1 LPQRRPGS
9 FSLKKEVLNF
19 ILGVFKPMA
28 VSSGKSPGPARN
40 DPSGFLYVPLGG
52 TGEIGMNFN
61 LYACDGAWLAVD
73 CGMGFAGPEAPEAE
87 LLLADPA
94 FIVARRAHLRG
105 LVITHGHEDHIGGV
119 ARLWPQ
125 LRCPIYAT
133 PFTAA
138 LLRRKLNEA
147 GLGRE
152 VKLIVVPP
160 GGAFEIAPF
169 GLRFIRM
176 THSTPEAQALA
187 ITTQYGTVL
196 HTGDWKFDPHPQ
208 VGALTDK
215 AGLAA
220 LGDAG
225 VLAMISDSTNATV
238 DGHSG
243 SEQDVKKSLNALVGD
258 LPGRIAVTC
267 FASNVARVST
277 VVEAGLAA
285 GRHVALV
292 GRSLGNYV
300 AAAQEAGYLQ
310 NLPDFVPEEDIGTI
324 PDDNLL
330 LLVTGSQGEPRAAMA
345 RIAADTHRYVSLGEG
360 DTAIFSSRMIPG
372 NEKAIAAVQD
382 ALVRR
387 GVDVITD
394 DDELTHVSG
403 HPARDELC
411 ELYRLVRPKYLVPTH
426 GEWRHLVAQAALAE
440 EEGLTAIRLENG
452 DMLRLGPGVPEVIDS
467 VPTGRLAVD
476 GTAIVPLKGGIMSAR
491 RRMLFNGVVV
501 GSAAVDGDGRIL
513 GDARISAPGLFEDAD
528 RLQRDVEA
536 EFRDLL
542 TNLPASTRRE
552 HAAFTDAARAI
563 LRRIVGK
570 RFGKRPIVEAHILR
584 L

>member
-1 LPQRRPGS
+1 
-9 FSLKKEVLNF
+9 
-19 ILGVFKPMA
+19 MA
-28 VSSGKSPGPARN
+28 VSSGQSPDPARN
-40 DPSGFLYVPLGG
+40 DPLGLLFVPLGG

-94 FIVARRAHLRG
+94 FITARRQALRG

-152 VKLIVVPP
+152 VKLHVIPP
-160 GGAFEIAPF
+160 GGAFELAPF
-169 GLRFIRM
+169 ALRYIRM
-176 THSTPEAQALA
+176 THSTPEAQALV
-187 ITTQYGTVL
+187 ITTSYGTVL
-196 HTGDWKFDPHPQ
+196 HTGDWKFDPHPL
-208 VGALTDK
+208 VGSLSDE

-243 SEQDVKKSLNALVGD
+243 SERDVRKSLNALVGD
-258 LPGRIAVTC
+258 MPGRVAITC
-267 FASNVARVST
+267 FASNIARVAT
-277 VVEAGLAA
+277 VIEAGLAA
-285 GRHVALV
+285 GRHVALI

-310 NLPDFVPEEDIGTI
+310 DAPDFIPEEDIGSI
-324 PDDNLL
+324 PEDNLL
-330 LLVTGSQGEPRAAMA
+330 LLVTGSQGEPRSAMA
-345 RIAADTHRYVSLGEG
+345 RIAADTHRYAVLGEG

-372 NEKAIAAVQD
+372 NERAIAAVQD

-394 DDELTHVSG
+394 EDELTHVSG

-411 ELYRLVRPKYLVPTH
+411 KLYRLVRPKYLVPTH
-426 GEWRHLVAQAALAE
+426 GEWRHLSAQASLAE
-440 EEGLTAIRLENG
+440 EEGLTAIRMENG
-452 DMLRLGPGVPEVIDS
+452 DMLRLAPGVPEVIDS
-467 VPTGRLAVD
+467 VPTGRLAID
-476 GTAIVPLKGGIMSAR
+476 GSLIVPLKGGIMSAR

-501 GSAAVDGDGRIL
+501 GSAAVDADGRVI
-513 GDARISAPGLFEDAD
+513 GEARISAPGLFEESD
-528 RLQRDVEA
+528 RLQRELES
-536 EFRDLL
+536 EFGALL
-542 TNLPASTRRE
+542 NDLPAATRRE
-552 HAAFTDAARAI
+552 DAAFTEAARII

>member
-1 LPQRRPGS
+1 
-9 FSLKKEVLNF
+9 
-19 ILGVFKPMA
+19 MA
-28 VSSGKSPGPARN
+28 VSPGKAPVSRN
-40 DPSGFLYVPLGG
+40 DPGGLLFVPLGG

-61 LYACDGAWLAVD
+61 LYGCDGDWIAVD

-94 FIVARRAHLRG
+94 FIVARRESLRG
-105 LVITHGHEDHIGGV
+105 LIITHAHEDHIGGV

-125 LRCPIYAT
+125 LRCPVYAT

-152 VKLIVVPP
+152 VKLHIIPP
-160 GGAFEIAPF
+160 GGAFELAPF
-169 GLRFIRM
+169 SLRFIAM

-187 ITTQYGTVL
+187 ITTAYGTVL
-196 HTGDWKFDPHPQ
+196 HTGDWKFDPHPL
-208 VGALTDK
+208 VGALADL
-215 AGLAA
+215 AGLEA
-220 LGDAG
+220 LGNAG

-243 SEQDVKKSLNALVGD
+243 SERDVQKSLNALVGD

-267 FASNVARVST
+267 FASNIARVST
-277 VVEAGLAA
+277 VVEAGVAA

-300 AAAQEAGYLQ
+300 AAAQEAGYLKH
-310 NLPDFVPEEDIGTI
+310 LPDFIPEEDIGAI
-324 PDDNLL
+324 PEDNLL
-330 LLVTGSQGEPRAAMA
+330 LLVTGSQGEPRSAMA
-345 RIAADTHRYVSLGEG
+345 RIAADTHRYAVLGEG

-403 HPARDELC
+403 HPARDELIK
-411 ELYRLVRPKYLVPTH
+411 LYKLVRPKYLVPTH
-426 GEWRHLVAQAALAE
+426 GEWRHLSAQASLAE
-440 EEGLTAIRLENG
+440 EEGLTAIRMENG
-452 DMLRLGPGVPEVIDS
+452 DMLRLAPGVPEVIDS
-467 VPTGRLAVD
+467 VPTGRLAID
-476 GTAIVPLKGGIMSAR
+476 GTNIVPLKGGIMTAR

-501 GSAAVDGDGRIL
+501 GSAAVDAHGNVL
-513 GDARISAPGLFEDAD
+513 GDARISAPGLFEETE
-528 RLQRDVEA
+528 RLQRELET
-536 EFRDLL
+536 EFQDLL
-542 TNLPASTRRE
+542 SALPASTRRE
-552 HAAFTDAARAI
+552 DAPFTDAARAI

>member
-1 LPQRRPGS
+1 
-9 FSLKKEVLNF
+9 
-19 ILGVFKPMA
+19 MA
-28 VSSGKSPGPARN
+28 VSPGKAPVPRN
-40 DPSGFLYVPLGG
+40 DPGGLLFVPLGG

-61 LYACDGAWLAVD
+61 LYGCDGAWIAVD

-94 FIVARRAHLRG
+94 FIVARREALRG
-105 LVITHGHEDHIGGV
+105 LIITHAHEDHIGGV

-125 LRCPIYAT
+125 LRCPVYAT

-152 VKLIVVPP
+152 VKLHIIPP
-160 GGAFEIAPF
+160 GGAFELGPF
-169 GLRFIRM
+169 SLRFIAM

-187 ITTQYGTVL
+187 ITTSYGTVL
-196 HTGDWKFDPHPQ
+196 HTGDWKFDPHPL
-208 VGALTDK
+208 VGALADEAALK
-215 AGLAA
+215 A

-243 SEQDVKKSLNALVGD
+243 SERDVQKSLNALVGD

-267 FASNVARVST
+267 FASNIARVST

-300 AAAQEAGYLQ
+300 AAAQEAGYLAH
-310 NLPDFVPEEDIGTI
+310 LPDFIPEEDIGAI
-324 PDDNLL
+324 PEDNLL
-330 LLVTGSQGEPRAAMA
+330 LLVTGSQGEPRSAMA
-345 RIAADTHRYVSLGEG
+345 RIAADTHRYAVLGEG

-403 HPARDELC
+403 HPARDELIK
-411 ELYRLVRPKYLVPTH
+411 LYKLVRPKYLVPTH
-426 GEWRHLVAQAALAE
+426 GEWRHLSAQAALAE

-452 DMLRLGPGVPEVIDS
+452 DMLRLAPGKPEVIDS
-467 VPTGRLAVD
+467 VPTGRLAID
-476 GTAIVPLKGGIMSAR
+476 GTNIVPLKGGIMTAR

-501 GSAAVDGDGRIL
+501 GSAAVDAQGNVL
-513 GDARISAPGLFEDAD
+513 GDARISAPGLFEEAE
-528 RLQRDVEA
+528 RLQRELEA
-536 EFRDLL
+536 EFQDLL
-542 TNLPASTRRE
+542 SELPASTRRE
-552 HAAFTDAARAI
+552 DAAFTDAARAI

>member
-1 LPQRRPGS
+1 
-9 FSLKKEVLNF
+9 
-19 ILGVFKPMA
+19 MA
-28 VSSGKSPGPARN
+28 VSSGQSPDPARN
-40 DPSGFLYVPLGG
+40 DPRGLLFVPLGG

-94 FIVARRAHLRG
+94 FITARRQALRG

-152 VKLIVVPP
+152 VKLHVIPP
-160 GGAFEIAPF
+160 GGAFELAPF
-169 GLRFIRM
+169 ALRYIRM

-187 ITTQYGTVL
+187 ITTSYGTVL
-196 HTGDWKFDPHPQ
+196 HTGDWKFDPHPL
-208 VGALTDK
+208 VGDRTDE

-243 SEQDVKKSLNALVGD
+243 SERDVRKSLNALVGD
-258 LPGRIAVTC
+258 MPGRVAITC
-267 FASNVARVST
+267 FASNIARVAT
-277 VVEAGLAA
+277 VIEAGLAA
-285 GRHVALV
+285 GRHVALI

-310 NLPDFVPEEDIGTI
+310 DAPDFIPEEDIGSI
-324 PDDNLL
+324 PEDNLL
-330 LLVTGSQGEPRAAMA
+330 LLVTGSQGEPRSAMA
-345 RIAADTHRYVSLGEG
+345 RIAADTHRYAVLGEG

-372 NEKAIAAVQD
+372 NERAIAAVQD

-394 DDELTHVSG
+394 EDELTHVSG

-411 ELYRLVRPKYLVPTH
+411 KLYKLVRPKYLVPTH
-426 GEWRHLVAQAALAE
+426 GEWRHLSAQASLAE
-440 EEGLTAIRLENG
+440 EEGLTAIRMENG
-452 DMLRLGPGVPEVIDS
+452 DMLRLAPGVPEVIDT
-467 VPTGRLAVD
+467 VPTGRLAID
-476 GTAIVPLKGGIMSAR
+476 GSLIVPLKGGIMSAR

-501 GSAAVDGDGRIL
+501 GSAAVDANGEVVGE
-513 GDARISAPGLFEDAD
+513 ARISAPGLFEETD
-528 RLQRDVEA
+528 RLQRELES
-536 EFRDLL
+536 EFGALL
-542 TNLPASTRRE
+542 NDLPASTRRE
-552 HAAFTDAARAI
+552 DAAFTEAARII

>member
-1 LPQRRPGS
+1 
-9 FSLKKEVLNF
+9 
-19 ILGVFKPMA
+19 MA
-28 VSSGKSPGPARN
+28 VSSGQSPGPARN
-40 DPSGFLYVPLGG
+40 DPRGLLFVPLGG

-87 LLLADPA
+87 LLLADPE
-94 FIVARRAHLRG
+94 FIVARRQALRG

-152 VKLIVVPP
+152 VKLHVIPP
-160 GGAFEIAPF
+160 GGAFELAPF
-169 GLRFIRM
+169 ALRFIRM

-187 ITTQYGTVL
+187 ITTSYGTVL
-196 HTGDWKFDPHPQ
+196 HTGDWKFDPHPL
-208 VGALTDK
+208 VGDRTDE

-243 SEQDVKKSLNALVGD
+243 SERDVRKSLNALVGD
-258 LPGRIAVTC
+258 MPGRVAITC
-267 FASNVARVST
+267 FASNIARVAT
-277 VVEAGLAA
+277 VIEAGLAA
-285 GRHVALV
+285 GRHVALI

-300 AAAQEAGYLQ
+300 AAAQEAGYLRDA
-310 NLPDFVPEEDIGTI
+310 PDFIPEEDIGSI
-324 PDDNLL
+324 PEDNLL
-330 LLVTGSQGEPRAAMA
+330 LLVTGSQGEPRSAMA
-345 RIAADTHRYVSLGEG
+345 RIAADTHRYAVLGEG

-372 NEKAIAAVQD
+372 NERAIAAVQD

-394 DDELTHVSG
+394 EDELTHVSG

-411 ELYRLVRPKYLVPTH
+411 KLYKLVRPKYLVPTH
-426 GEWRHLVAQAALAE
+426 GEWRHLSAQASLAE
-440 EEGLTAIRLENG
+440 EEGLTAIRMENG
-452 DMLRLGPGVPEVIDS
+452 DMLRLAPGVPEVIDS
-467 VPTGRLAVD
+467 VPTGRLAID
-476 GTAIVPLKGGIMSAR
+476 GALIVPLKGGIMSAR

-501 GSAAVDGDGRIL
+501 GSAAVDANGEVVGE
-513 GDARISAPGLFEDAD
+513 ARISAPGLFEETD
-528 RLQRDVEA
+528 RLQRELET
-536 EFRDLL
+536 EFGALL
-542 TNLPASTRRE
+542 NEVPASTRRE
-552 HAAFTDAARAI
+552 DAAFTEAARAI

>member
-1 LPQRRPGS
+1 
-9 FSLKKEVLNF
+9 
-19 ILGVFKPMA
+19 MA
-28 VSSGKSPGPARN
+28 VSSGKPPGPTRN
-40 DPSGFLYVPLGG
+40 DPGGFLYVPLGG

-94 FIVARRAHLRG
+94 FIVARREALRG

-138 LLRRKLNEA
+138 LLRRRLQEA

-152 VKLIVVPP
+152 VKLHVIPP

-169 GLRFIRM
+169 ALRFIAM
-176 THSTPEAQALA
+176 THSTPEAQSLA
-187 ITTQYGTVL
+187 ITTSYGTVL
-196 HTGDWKFDPHPQ
+196 HTGDWKFDPHPL
-208 VGALTDK
+208 VGALTDE
-215 AGLAA
+215 AALAA

-238 DGHSG
+238 DGSSG
-243 SEQDVKKSLNALVGD
+243 SERDVKKSLNALVND
-258 LPGRIAVTC
+258 RPGRIAITC
-267 FASNVARVST
+267 FASNIARVST
-277 VVEAGLAA
+277 VVEAGVEA

-310 NLPDFVPEEDIGTI
+310 HLPDFIPEEDIGAI
-324 PDDNLL
+324 PEENLL
-330 LLVTGSQGEPRAAMA
+330 LLVTGSQGEPRSAMA
-345 RIAADTHRYVSLGEG
+345 RIAADTHRYAVLGEG

-372 NEKAIAAVQD
+372 NEKAIGAVQD

-394 DDELTHVSG
+394 EDELTHVSG

-411 ELYRLVRPKYLVPTH
+411 KLYKLVRPQYLVPTH
-426 GEWRHLVAQAALAE
+426 GEWRHLSAQALLAE

-452 DMLRLGPGVPEVIDS
+452 DMLRLAPGVPEVIDS

-476 GTAIVPLKGGIMSAR
+476 GTHIVPLKGGIMSAR

-501 GSAAVDGDGRIL
+501 GSAAVDADGRVI
-513 GDARISAPGLFEDAD
+513 GEARISAPGLFDSPD
-528 RLQRDVEA
+528 RLQRELEA
-536 EFRDLL
+536 EFGQLL
-542 TNLPASTRRE
+542 TDLPAATRRE
-552 HAAFTDAARAI
+552 DAAFTEAACSI

-570 RFGKRPIVEAHILR
+570 RFGKRPIVEAHIIR

>member
-1 LPQRRPGS
+1 
-9 FSLKKEVLNF
+9 
-19 ILGVFKPMA
+19 MA
-28 VSSGKSPGPARN
+28 VSSGQPPDPTRN
-40 DPSGFLYVPLGG
+40 DPLGLLFVPLGG

-61 LYACDGAWLAVD
+61 LYGCDGAWLAVD

-94 FIVARRAHLRG
+94 FITARRQALRG

-152 VKLIVVPP
+152 VKLHVIPP
-160 GGAFEIAPF
+160 GGAFELAPF
-169 GLRFIRM
+169 ALRYIRM

-187 ITTQYGTVL
+187 ITTSYGTVL
-196 HTGDWKFDPHPQ
+196 HTGDWKFDPHPL
-208 VGALTDK
+208 VGDLSDES
-215 AGLAA
+215 GLAA

-225 VLAMISDSTNATV
+225 ILAMISDSTNATV

-243 SEQDVKKSLNALVGD
+243 SERDVRKSLNALVGD
-258 LPGRIAVTC
+258 MPGRVAITC
-267 FASNVARVST
+267 FASNIARVAT
-277 VVEAGLAA
+277 VIEAGLAA
-285 GRHVALV
+285 GRHVALI

-300 AAAQEAGYLQ
+300 AAAQEAGYLRDA
-310 NLPDFVPEEDIGTI
+310 PDFIPEEDIGSI
-324 PDDNLL
+324 PEDNLL
-330 LLVTGSQGEPRAAMA
+330 LLVTGSQGEPRSAMA
-345 RIAADTHRYVSLGEG
+345 RIAADTHRYAVLGEG

-372 NEKAIAAVQD
+372 NERAIAAVQD

-394 DDELTHVSG
+394 EDELTHVSG

-411 ELYRLVRPKYLVPTH
+411 KLYKLVRPKYLVPTH
-426 GEWRHLVAQAALAE
+426 GEWRHLSAQASLAE
-440 EEGLTAIRLENG
+440 EEGLTAIRMENG
-452 DMLRLGPGVPEVIDS
+452 DMLRLAPGVPEVIDS
-467 VPTGRLAVD
+467 VPTGRLAID
-476 GTAIVPLKGGIMSAR
+476 GALIVPLKGGIMSAR

-501 GSAAVDGDGRIL
+501 GSAAVDANGEVVGE
-513 GDARISAPGLFEDAD
+513 ARISAPGLFEETD
-528 RLQRDVEA
+528 RLQRELET
-536 EFRDLL
+536 EFGALL
-542 TNLPASTRRE
+542 NEVPASTRRE
-552 HAAFTDAARAI
+552 DAAFTEAARAI

>member
-1 LPQRRPGS
+1 
-9 FSLKKEVLNF
+9 
-19 ILGVFKPMA
+19 MA
-28 VSSGKSPGPARN
+28 VSSGKAPGPTRN

-94 FIVARRAHLRG
+94 FIVARREALRG
-105 LVITHGHEDHIGGV
+105 LVITHAHEDHIGGV

-138 LLRRKLNEA
+138 LVRRKLQEA

-152 VKLIVVPP
+152 VKLHVIPP

-169 GLRFIRM
+169 ALRFISM
-176 THSTPEAQALA
+176 THSTPEAQSLA
-187 ITTQYGTVL
+187 ITTSYGTVL
-196 HTGDWKFDPHPQ
+196 HTGDWKFDAHPL
-208 VGALTDK
+208 VGALTDEV
-215 AGLAA
+215 ALAA

-243 SEQDVKKSLNALVGD
+243 SERDVKKSLNALVGD
-258 LPGRIAVTC
+258 LPGRIAITC
-267 FASNVARVST
+267 FASNIARVST
-277 VVEAGLAA
+277 VVEAGVAA

-310 NLPDFVPEEDIGTI
+310 HLPDFIPEEDIGSI
-324 PDDNLL
+324 PEENLL
-330 LLVTGSQGEPRAAMA
+330 LLVTGSQGEPRSAMS
-345 RIAADTHRYVSLGEG
+345 RIAADTHRYAALGEG

-372 NEKAIAAVQD
+372 NEKAIGAVQD

-394 DDELTHVSG
+394 EDELTHVSG
-403 HPARDELC
+403 HPARDEIC
-411 ELYRLVRPKYLVPTH
+411 KLYKLVRPQYLVPTH
-426 GEWRHLVAQAALAE
+426 GEWRHLSAQALLAE

-452 DMLRLGPGVPEVIDS
+452 DMLRLAPGVPEIIDN

-476 GTAIVPLKGGIMSAR
+476 GTNIVPLKGGIMSAR

-501 GSAAVDGDGRIL
+501 GSAAVDAEGYVIGE
-513 GDARISAPGLFEDAD
+513 ARISAPGLFEASD
-528 RLQRDVEA
+528 RLQRELEA
-536 EFRDLL
+536 EFGQLL
-542 TNLPASTRRE
+542 TDLPASTRRE
-552 HAAFTDAARAI
+552 DAAFTEAACTI

-570 RFGKRPIVEAHILR
+570 RFGKRPIVEAHIIR

>member
-1 LPQRRPGS
+1 
-9 FSLKKEVLNF
+9 
-19 ILGVFKPMA
+19 MA
-28 VSSGKSPGPARN
+28 VSSGKAPRPRN
-40 DPSGFLYVPLGG
+40 DPGGFLFVPLGG

-61 LYACDGAWLAVD
+61 LYACDGAWIAVD

-94 FIVARRAHLRG
+94 FIVARREALRG
-105 LVITHGHEDHIGGV
+105 LIITHAHEDHIGGV

-125 LRCPIYAT
+125 LRCPVYAT

-152 VKLIVVPP
+152 VKLHIIAP
-160 GGAFEIAPF
+160 GSAFELAPF
-169 GLRFIRM
+169 SLRFIAM

-187 ITTQYGTVL
+187 ITTTYGTVL
-196 HTGDWKFDPHPQ
+196 HTGDWKFDPHPL
-208 VGALTDK
+208 VGALADM
-215 AGLAA
+215 AGLEA

-243 SEQDVKKSLNALVGD
+243 SERDVQKSLNALVGD

-267 FASNVARVST
+267 FASNIARVST
-277 VVEAGLAA
+277 VVEAGVAA
-285 GRHVALV
+285 GRHVSLV

-300 AAAQEAGYLQ
+300 AAAQEAGYLAH
-310 NLPDFVPEEDIGTI
+310 LPDFIPEEDIGAI
-324 PDDNLL
+324 PEDNLL
-330 LLVTGSQGEPRAAMA
+330 LLVTGSQGEPRSAMA
-345 RIAADTHRYVSLGEG
+345 RIAADTHRYAVLEEG

-403 HPARDELC
+403 HPARDELIK
-411 ELYRLVRPKYLVPTH
+411 LYKLVRPKYLVPTH
-426 GEWRHLVAQAALAE
+426 GEWRHLSAQAALAE

-452 DMLRLGPGVPEVIDS
+452 DMLRLAPGTPEVIDS
-467 VPTGRLAVD
+467 VPTGRLAID
-476 GTAIVPLKGGIMSAR
+476 GTNIIPLKGGIMTAR

-501 GSAAVDGDGRIL
+501 GSAAVDAHGNVL
-513 GDARISAPGLFEDAD
+513 GDVRISAPGLFEDTGC
-528 RLQRDVEA
+528 LQRELET
-536 EFRDLL
+536 EFQDLL
-542 TNLPASTRRE
+542 SELPASTRRE
-552 HAAFTDAARAI
+552 DAAFTDAARAI

>member
-1 LPQRRPGS
+1 
-9 FSLKKEVLNF
+9 
-19 ILGVFKPMA
+19 
-28 VSSGKSPGPARN
+28 
-40 DPSGFLYVPLGG
+40 
-52 TGEIGMNFN
+52 
-61 LYACDGAWLAVD
+61 VD

-94 FIVARRAHLRG
+94 FITARRQALRG

-152 VKLIVVPP
+152 VKLHVIPP
-160 GGAFEIAPF
+160 GGAFELAPF
-169 GLRFIRM
+169 ALRYIRM

-187 ITTQYGTVL
+187 ITTSYGTVL
-196 HTGDWKFDPHPQ
+196 HTGDWKFYPHPL
-208 VGALTDK
+208 VGDRTDE

-243 SEQDVKKSLNALVGD
+243 SERDVRKSLNALVGD
-258 LPGRIAVTC
+258 MPGRVAITC
-267 FASNVARVST
+267 FASNIARVAT
-277 VVEAGLAA
+277 VIEAGLAA
-285 GRHVALV
+285 GRHVALI

-310 NLPDFVPEEDIGTI
+310 DAPDFIPEEDIGSI
-324 PDDNLL
+324 PEDNLL
-330 LLVTGSQGEPRAAMA
+330 LLVTGSQGEPRSAMA
-345 RIAADTHRYVSLGEG
+345 RIAADTHRYAVLGEG

-372 NEKAIAAVQD
+372 NERAIAAVQD

-394 DDELTHVSG
+394 EDELTHVSG

-411 ELYRLVRPKYLVPTH
+411 KLYKLVRPKYLVPTH
-426 GEWRHLVAQAALAE
+426 GEWRHLSAQASLAE
-440 EEGLTAIRLENG
+440 EEGLTAIRMENG
-452 DMLRLGPGVPEVIDS
+452 DMLRLAPGVPEVIDT
-467 VPTGRLAVD
+467 VPTGRLAID
-476 GTAIVPLKGGIMSAR
+476 GSLIVPLKGGIMSAR

-501 GSAAVDGDGRIL
+501 GSAAVDANGEVVGE
-513 GDARISAPGLFEDAD
+513 ARISAPGLFEETD
-528 RLQRDVEA
+528 RLQRELES
-536 EFRDLL
+536 EFGALL
-542 TNLPASTRRE
+542 NDLPASTRRE
-552 HAAFTDAARAI
+552 DAAFTEAARII